1 MMIMMIVSKK
11 TSKNLAEEF
20 DATLARLTTGKHSD
34 HKVKLEAI
42 RLQIRFW
49 QKVIC
54 QKVSDQMGDFSGAGQ
69 DFFYEEMTKRIRA
82 IVTQIQSIYMR
93 KLNQM
98 FSPLLTNNDHPMY
111 FKKVYTYCRC
121 QWSKNKLNLAKKYQ
135 FYDFSQVSIH
145 IWAEEKKESENEIL

>member
-11 TSKNLAEEF
+11 TSKNLAEEV

-34 HKVKLEAI
+34 NKVKLEAI

-54 QKVSDQMGDFSGAGQ
+54 QKFSDQMGDFSGARQ
-69 DFFYEEMTKRIRA
+69 AFFNKEMTKRIRA
-82 IVTQIQSIYMR
+82 VVTQIQSIYMR

-98 FSPLLTNNDHPMY
+98 FAPLLTNNEI
-111 FKKVYTYCRC
+111 CI
-121 QWSKNKLNLAKKYQ
+121 LKKYTLVADVNGQ
-135 FYDFSQVSIH
+135 
-145 IWAEEKKESENEIL
+145 KKT